1 MREDPRNILLE
12 LVPHVVPIFVSLDH
26 RKALWIS
33 ALLLALELG
42 IFSALCLKQILLCDS
57 LLLAFETCCFLLQR
71 LDLFVAVLAS
81 VGAVGYHRPPTQR
94 L

>member
-1 MREDPRNILLE
+1 MREDPKNFLLE

-42 IFSALCLKQILLCDS
+42 IFSAQCLKQILLCDS
-57 LLLAFETCCFLLQR
+57 LLLAFESCCLLQER
-71 LDLFVAVLAS
+71 LDFFVAVLAAS
-81 VGAVGYHRPPTQR
+81 
-94 L
+94 